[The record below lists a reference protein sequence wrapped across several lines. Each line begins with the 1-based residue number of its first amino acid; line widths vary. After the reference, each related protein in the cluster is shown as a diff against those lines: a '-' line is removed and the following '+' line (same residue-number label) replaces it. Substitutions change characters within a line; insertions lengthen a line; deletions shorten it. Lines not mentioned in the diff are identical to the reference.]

1 MYSDEDLDTAVKQG
15 IFSAT
20 DVKTF
25 RQRNAENKASSIA
38 DEENFKLIGGFN
50 DIFIVIACGLLLF
63 SSFSV
68 LESINASIAYVVF
81 AILSWGLAEFFVLKR
96 KMALP
101 AIILLIAFVGGVAG
115 LSHSVLPMTSD
126 FGPMMAAS
134 LSAIAAFMHWQ
145 RFSVPITVAVAVA
158 AFVSLI
164 VSLLSAVIPEIE
176 NVL

>member
-1 MYSDEDLDTAVKQG
+1 MYSDEDLDAAVKQG

-25 RQRNAENKASSIA
+25 RQRIAENKASSIA

-96 KMALP
+96 KMALLWVVLL
-101 AIILLIAFVGGVAG
+101 ACHILYC
-115 LSHSVLPMTSD
+115 
-126 FGPMMAAS
+126 
-134 LSAIAAFMHWQ
+134 
-145 RFSVPITVAVAVA
+145 R
-158 AFVSLI
+158 
-164 VSLLSAVIPEIE
+164 
-176 NVL
+176 